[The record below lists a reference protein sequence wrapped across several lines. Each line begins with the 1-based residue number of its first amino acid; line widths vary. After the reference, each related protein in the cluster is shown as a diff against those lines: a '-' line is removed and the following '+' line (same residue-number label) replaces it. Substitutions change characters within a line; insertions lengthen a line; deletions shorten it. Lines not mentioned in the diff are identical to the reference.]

1 MGAPGAEPPSP
12 AALTLA
18 RSTNV
23 LAWSFSL
30 RCSIFTLLS
39 LWEKGEWGSAL
50 PRGVPLAPSM
60 QPTEPPNPVHGGLRD
75 SARP

>member
-1 MGAPGAEPPSP
+1 MCAAWAEPPSP

-18 RSTNV
+18 RSTSV

-39 LWEKGEWGSAL
+39 LWEKGEWGSEL
-50 PRGVPLAPSM
+50 PRGVPPRPSACS
-60 QPTEPPNPVHGGLRD
+60 QRSPHPVHGGLRD
-75 SARP
+75 SAGR